1 MARLLSV
8 ENKGNRVANS
18 KTISALCYRNP
29 DESLRRQLTVGETFI
44 LYMLHR
50 QRNSK
55 KVVFRRRTTSE
66 MDKDNE
72 NDKVMATVFLDAL
85 RTIFTDYLNNGKTN
99 HEIKVRIIT
108 ISTIFP
114 CFHELPQSY
123 CLDGLKKVGETL
135 EKVRRAKRKLC

>member
-18 KTISALCYRNP
+18 AIAILM
-29 DESLRRQLTVGETFI
+29 SLSVDSSLLAKR
-44 LYMLHR
+44 LYFKR
-50 QRNSK
+50 KRNSK

-72 NDKVMATVFLDAL
+72 NDKVMATVFWDAL

-99 HEIKVRIIT
+99 HEIKVRIII

-114 CFHELPQSY
+114 YFHELP
-123 CLDGLKKVGETL
+123 
-135 EKVRRAKRKLC
+135 